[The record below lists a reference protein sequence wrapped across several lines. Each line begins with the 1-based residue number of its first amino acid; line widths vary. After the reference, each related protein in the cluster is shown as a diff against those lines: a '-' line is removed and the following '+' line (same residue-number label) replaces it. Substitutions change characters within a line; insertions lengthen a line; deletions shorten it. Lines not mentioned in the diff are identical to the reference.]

1 MANIDR
7 EFMQAAAN
15 VIEETDNLFEG
26 THRTTFMLMVLLYQ
40 NASKCPEGLVEG
52 IEILSKIIDEAQ
64 CEAIAGVYEQEE
76 RKEKRRIKD
85 RARNATKKAIQKA
98 KKGV

>member
-1 MANIDR
+1 MANTDR

-15 VIEETDNLFEG
+15 VMEETDSLFAG
-26 THRTTFMLMVLLYQ
+26 THRTTFLLMVLLYQ

-64 CEAIAGVYEQEE
+64 CEAIEGFYEQEE

-85 RARNATKKAIQKA
+85 KARRSAKKAIQKA
-98 KKGV
+98 KKGL